1 MEEEAKLV
9 QLEKGGE
16 DSTPEEREAA
26 ASQLMLGTTGMLGM
40 LFVLPNDFMQM
51 RLLRLIAGPGQNRQE
66 GFGTS
71 HSCYPGMVQQAFQE
85 QNRGSRGVAAK
96 WNLGVLLIKTK

>member
-1 MEEEAKLV
+1 V

-26 ASQLMLGTTGMLGM
+26 QRPTMLGTTGMLGM

-51 RLLRLIAGPGQNRQE
+51 RLLR
-66 GFGTS
+66 
-71 HSCYPGMVQQAFQE
+71 
-85 QNRGSRGVAAK
+85 
-96 WNLGVLLIKTK
+96 